1 MAIPEH
7 ILWKLHLSQTTNEFI
22 GNESHLKMIFVMVAI
37 REESFSEKIRRK
49 EGKRERKERKE
60 HV

>member
-1 MAIPEH
+1 
-7 ILWKLHLSQTTNEFI
+7 
-22 GNESHLKMIFVMVAI
+22 MIFVIVAI
-37 REESFSEKIRRK
+37 REESFSGKIRRK